1 MRDVSLL
8 KYDRCYLYFTLHI
21 FSFEVRRS
29 RKVQQMITQ
38 YLQTFRGAMEAH
50 LIATDKGWGN
60 YGAC

>member
-29 RKVQQMITQ
+29 RKVQQDLVDDHTVSANVQ
-38 YLQTFRGAMEAH
+38 RCHGGSSDSNRQRLG
-50 LIATDKGWGN
+50 
-60 YGAC
+60 